1 MTLSVKL
8 GAITLSNPIMAASG
22 TFGYAKDAARF
33 IDVSRL
39 GGIVPKTV
47 TKNPRQGN
55 KPPRTVE
62 TTAGLLNAIGL
73 DNDGLDEFCEKKA
86 PYLRTLGCPIFVS
99 AAPGSPEECQE
110 FGEKLSALEGMTAV
124 EMNISCP
131 NVEHRNDWATPEYCA
146 AMTKAMRKYL
156 TLPLSVKLTPN
167 VTSIVD
173 LAKAAEAEG
182 ADMISAINTCYGLAI
197 DWRKRKSR
205 IGNGYAGY
213 SGPAIKPIALRCV
226 KQIADAVK
234 GQTVIFVDGGIRS
247 GVDVF
252 RALALGADAVLI
264 GRPFATMMYGAGGEG
279 VKVLFDK
286 LVGELKGTMTMCG
299 AASLKDIT
307 RDKIIF

>member
-110 FGEKLSALEGMTAV
+110 FGEKLSTLEGMTAV

-226 KQIADAVK
+226 KQIADAVNIPII
-234 GQTVIFVDGGIRS
+234 GIGGIANAE
-247 GVDVF
+247 DVF
-252 RALALGADAVLI
+252 DFLVAGASAVQI
-264 GRPFATMMYGAGGEG
+264 GTANFYTPDVTVRIIEEMPKIMAQEG
-279 VKVLFDK
+279 INDLS
-286 LVGELKGTMTMCG
+286 EIIGT
-299 AASLKDIT
+299 LP
-307 RDKIIF
+307 KI

>member
-33 IDVSRL
+33 VDVSRL

-156 TLPLSVKLTPN
+156 RLPLSVKLTPN

-226 KQIADAVK
+226 KQIADAVNIPII
-234 GQTVIFVDGGIRS
+234 GIGGIANAE
-247 GVDVF
+247 DVF
-252 RALALGADAVLI
+252 DFLVAGASVVQI
-264 GRPFATMMYGAGGEG
+264 GTANFYTPDVTVRIIEEMPKIMAQEG
-279 VKVLFDK
+279 INDLS
-286 LVGELKGTMTMCG
+286 EIIGT
-299 AASLKDIT
+299 LP
-307 RDKIIF
+307 KI

>member
-8 GAITLSNPIMAASG
+8 GPITLSNPIMAASG

-33 IDVSRL
+33 IDVARL

-173 LAKAAEAEG
+173 LAKAAETAWRSTG
-182 ADMISAINTCYGLAI
+182 ANGNRGLAT
-197 DWRKRKSR
+197 DMRATAVPRLNRSHCAALSR
-205 IGNGYAGY
+205 
-213 SGPAIKPIALRCV
+213 SP
-226 KQIADAVK
+226 
-234 GQTVIFVDGGIRS
+234 TRS
-247 GVDVF
+247 ISP
-252 RALALGADAVLI
+252 L
-264 GRPFATMMYGAGGEG
+264 
-279 VKVLFDK
+279 
-286 LVGELKGTMTMCG
+286 
-299 AASLKDIT
+299 
-307 RDKIIF
+307 

>member
-33 IDVSRL
+33 IDVARL

-156 TLPLSVKLTPN
+156 RLPLSVKLTPN

-226 KQIADAVK
+226 KQIADAVNIPII
-234 GQTVIFVDGGIRS
+234 GIGGIANAE
-247 GVDVF
+247 DVF
-252 RALALGADAVLI
+252 DFLVAGASAVQI
-264 GRPFATMMYGAGGEG
+264 GTANFYTPDVTVRIIEEMPKIMAQEG
-279 VKVLFDK
+279 INDLS
-286 LVGELKGTMTMCG
+286 EIIGT
-299 AASLKDIT
+299 LP
-307 RDKIIF
+307 KI

>member
-33 IDVSRL
+33 VDVSRL

-226 KQIADAVK
+226 KQIADAVNIPII
-234 GQTVIFVDGGIRS
+234 GIGGIANAE
-247 GVDVF
+247 DVF
-252 RALALGADAVLI
+252 DFLVAGASVVQI
-264 GRPFATMMYGAGGEG
+264 GTANFYTPDVTVRIIEEMPKIMAQEG
-279 VKVLFDK
+279 INDLS
-286 LVGELKGTMTMCG
+286 EIIGT
-299 AASLKDIT
+299 LP
-307 RDKIIF
+307 KI

>member
-33 IDVSRL
+33 IDVARL

-167 VTSIVD
+167 VTSIVN

-226 KQIADAVK
+226 KQIADAVNIPII
-234 GQTVIFVDGGIRS
+234 GIGGIANAE
-247 GVDVF
+247 DVF
-252 RALALGADAVLI
+252 DFLVAGASAVQI
-264 GRPFATMMYGAGGEG
+264 GTANFYTPDVTVRIIEEMPQIMAQEG
-279 VKVLFDK
+279 ISDLS
-286 LVGELKGTMTMCG
+286 EIIGT
-299 AASLKDIT
+299 LP
-307 RDKIIF
+307 KI

>member
-33 IDVSRL
+33 IDVARL

-234 GQTVIFVDGGIRS
+234 IPIIGIGGIANAE
-247 GVDVF
+247 DVF
-252 RALALGADAVLI
+252 DFLVAGASAVQI
-264 GRPFATMMYGAGGEG
+264 GTANFYTPDVTVRIIEEMPQIMAQEG
-279 VKVLFDK
+279 IIDLS
-286 LVGELKGTMTMCG
+286 EIIGT
-299 AASLKDIT
+299 LP
-307 RDKIIF
+307 KI

>member
-8 GAITLSNPIMAASG
+8 GPITLSNPIMAASG

-33 IDVSRL
+33 VDVSRL

-156 TLPLSVKLTPN
+156 TKPLSVKLTPN

-182 ADMISAINTCYGLAI
+182 ADMISAISTCYGLAI

-226 KQIADAVK
+226 KQIADAVNIPII
-234 GQTVIFVDGGIRS
+234 GIGGIANAE
-247 GVDVF
+247 DVF
-252 RALALGADAVLI
+252 DFLVAGASAVQI
-264 GRPFATMMYGAGGEG
+264 GTANFYTPDVTVRIIEEMPQIMAQEG
-279 VKVLFDK
+279 ISDLS
-286 LVGELKGTMTMCG
+286 EIIGT
-299 AASLKDIT
+299 LP
-307 RDKIIF
+307 KI

>member
-33 IDVSRL
+33 IDVARL

-226 KQIADAVK
+226 KQIADAVNIPII
-234 GQTVIFVDGGIRS
+234 GIGGIANAE
-247 GVDVF
+247 DVF
-252 RALALGADAVLI
+252 DFLVAGASAVQI
-264 GRPFATMMYGAGGEG
+264 GTANFYTPDVTVRIIEEMPQIMAQEG
-279 VKVLFDK
+279 ISDLS
-286 LVGELKGTMTMCG
+286 EIIGT
-299 AASLKDIT
+299 LP
-307 RDKIIF
+307 KI